1 MRYTGSKSK
10 EFGALRK
17 RLEDTKLQLDRAL
30 AFTSN
35 QSEQLAAE
43 RYRDVLNMFNTLL
56 LPDTISDKTEG
67 WHEVECD
74 SRPEMNTRFPEP
86 EMPAFVSAH
95 FNSECSHSLNKIAS
109 HQATRPTR

>member
-1 MRYTGSKSK
+1 MGAPHLVLFRLINECGPHREASDAPMRYTVSKSR
-10 EFGALRK
+10 EFEALRK

-30 AFTSN
+30 AFICN

-67 WHEVECD
+67 
-74 SRPEMNTRFPEP
+74 
-86 EMPAFVSAH
+86 
-95 FNSECSHSLNKIAS
+95 
-109 HQATRPTR
+109 